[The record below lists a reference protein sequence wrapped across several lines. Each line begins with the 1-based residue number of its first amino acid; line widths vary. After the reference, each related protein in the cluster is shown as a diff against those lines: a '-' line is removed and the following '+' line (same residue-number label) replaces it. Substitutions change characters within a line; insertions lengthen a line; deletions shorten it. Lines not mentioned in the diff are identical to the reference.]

1 MCLYNVYI
9 HTKGMKALFSSEA
22 HQSYPDIIKAIPH
35 LPKGSNRKRDNDL
48 YGCYDPRVCG
58 REKWTNVIH

>member
-1 MCLYNVYI
+1 
-9 HTKGMKALFSSEA
+9 MKALFSSEA